1 MNTQTKIIVATAVVL
16 VAIDLLGRALL
27 PVRGGSVVSAREFRL
42 VDSHGQSRAVL
53 TTDRSGEPG
62 LVMYDNDGQNRL
74 QLDTFQHVPSLLL
87 RDENETRRV
96 YFGMDERT
104 GEGRYQLTDAQGQWR
119 DINGMASL
127 TTEVVVDPTIASE
140 GQDVVEEVSDIAV
153 ATESDDCLQ

>member
-16 VAIDLLGRALL
+16 VAIDLLGRAFL

-53 TTDRSGEPG
+53 TTDRNGEPG

-87 RDENETRRV
+87 RDENEARRV

-104 GEGRYQLTDAQGQWR
+104 GAGRYQLTDAQGQWS
-119 DINGMASL
+119 DVSGMNSF
-127 TTEVVVDPTIASE
+127 TTEVVVDPTIARAEAS
-140 GQDVVEEVSDIAV
+140 QDIVDEAQVMAEK
-153 ATESDDCLQ
+153 DDCLQ